1 MVIISFSIVPFAL
14 GKQRKTYLTEFL
26 LDAER
31 DDEGFSNSKESDD
44 KISSEATAYA
54 LEILDHYQMLETKD
68 WLGEIEHEVN
78 TTDLQEYLE
87 DKAKS
92 QFSSGQIDIY
102 GLYYYL
108 KSLVLFEQLDS
119 DYEISSTL
127 EIDLRNYLDASD
139 QSGNGFGPSSASIPF
154 TYFAMMIYELMEAP
168 IPNTNSHKEWIKSC
182 INADGGFGGNTT
194 LPSTIINTFY
204 AIVIFEEVYDVD
216 DLPNKGGTIDYLN
229 SFYVD
234 DESDED
240 NYGGYLP
247 DFDAKNALL
256 SSTYYCIKGI
266 SLIDN
271 EEFEDEDLT
280 LNWVKNR
287 QNFKD
292 GGFSDNS
299 DGYEQKSSSVTTSY
313 FAYKTIM
320 IIDGIES
327 PVLEEKVFMLEFIWI
342 DWAIFVIILSILGA
356 AAISAV
362 IIWRKRRI

>member
-1 MVIISFSIVPFAL
+1 MVIISFSIIPFAL

-26 LDAER
+26 LDIEIN
-31 DDEGFSNSKESDD
+31 DEGFSNSKESDD
-44 KISSEATAYA
+44 KISAEATAYA

-68 WLGEIEHEVN
+68 WLGEIEHTVN

-87 DKAKS
+87 DKAKA
-92 QFSSGQIDIY
+92 QFSSGSIDIY
-102 GLYYYL
+102 DLYYYL
-108 KSLVLFEQLDS
+108 KSLVLLEKVDS

-127 EIDLRNYLDASD
+127 EINIRAHLDASD
-139 QSGNGFGPSSASIPF
+139 QSGNGFGTISASIPF
-154 TYFAMMIYELMEAP
+154 TYFAMMIYELIDDP
-168 IPNTNSHKEWIKSC
+168 IPNKNLHKEWIKSC
-182 INADGGFGGNTT
+182 VNADGGYGGNTT
-194 LPSTIINTFY
+194 LSSTIINTYY
-204 AIVIFEEVYDVD
+204 AIEIFEVIYDID

-247 DFDAKNALL
+247 DNEAKNALL
-256 SSTYYCIKGI
+256 SSTYYSIKGI
-266 SLIDN
+266 SLIDD

-280 LNWVKNR
+280 LNWVLNR

-299 DGYEQKSSSVTTSY
+299 DGYEQKVSSITGSY
-313 FAYKTIM
+313 FAYKTIL
-320 IIDGIES
+320 IIDGEES
-327 PVLEEKVFMLEFIWI
+327 PQLEEKVFMLEFIWI
-342 DWAIFVIILSILGA
+342 DWLIFVIILSVIGA
-356 AAISAV
+356 AAITAV